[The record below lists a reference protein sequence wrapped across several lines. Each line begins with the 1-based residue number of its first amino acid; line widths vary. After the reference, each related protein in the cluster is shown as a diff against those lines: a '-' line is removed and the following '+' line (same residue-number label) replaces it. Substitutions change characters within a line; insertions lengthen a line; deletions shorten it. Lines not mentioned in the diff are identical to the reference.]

1 MNYPI
6 LNLELAK
13 RIEFAEAEA
22 AVFCAEALKEQ
33 GPGKAEIEK
42 VAGGV
47 AIYCGANSPVTQAV
61 GLGLEGPVT
70 KKDFEQLEE
79 FYYSR
84 NEPVRV
90 ETCPLADTSLFGFY
104 GDRGYRVTEFSN
116 VMARPVPANYVWD
129 PVPGVEIAL
138 ARREELKLWTL
149 TVSQCFA
156 EHYPVTEEILN
167 VMQLFATSK
176 NTECYLARMDGRVV
190 GGATLSLRGKT
201 AGFFGAGTL
210 LGYRNRGVQ
219 TALLHARLGRAGEAG
234 CDLAVSLALP
244 GSHSQ
249 RNITRLGF
257 HTLYTRV
264 KFEKEKPVQG

>member
-70 KKDFEQLEE
+70 KKDFEQLEA

-90 ETCPLADTSLFGFY
+90 ETCPLADTSLFGLY

-116 VMARPVPANYVWD
+116 VMARPVPANYAWD

-167 VMQLFATSK
+167 VMQLFPRK

-264 KFEKEKPVQG
+264 KFEKEKPVQV